1 VKRRE
6 SKINSWMIFRLSYR
20 NRFRLKGIFTYFL
33 LLYLSYKSQQSDK
46 WHPRWKNLDIILGKS
61 LKIMMILTTSIYFK
75 MVLFLILQNKEAG
88 EIWWEILS
96 QKIKNHF
103 CWIGISS
110 QWRICLI
117 ISKQRQYVLLV
128 SLIFKIF
135 WAP

>member
-6 SKINSWMIFRLSYR
+6 SKINSWMIFHLSYR

-33 LLYLSYKSQQSDK
+33 VLYLSYKSQQSDK
-46 WHPRWKNLDIILGKS
+46 WHPRWKSLDFILDKS
-61 LKIMMILTTSIYFK
+61 LENMMIPTTSISFK
-75 MVLFLILQNKEAG
+75 MVLLLILQNKEAG

-110 QWRICLI
+110 QWRICLL
-117 ISKQRQYVLLV
+117 ISKQRQHVLLV

>member
-1 VKRRE
+1 MKRRE